1 MRISDWS
8 SDVCSSD
15 LRRSANSSRNGGRA
29 GLRKRIRAAPSVPPA
44 YWRQLSVLPARLWGN
59 SNRRRHP
66 MGELTDTVKAAGNK
80 AAGAIKEATG
90 RNQRDP
96 DLEIGRASGR
106 ERVCLNG

>member
-15 LRRSANSSRNGGRA
+15 L
-29 GLRKRIRAAPSVPPA
+29 
-44 YWRQLSVLPARLWGN
+44 LSVLPARLWGN

-66 MGELTDTVKAAGNK
+66 MGEMNDKVKAAGNK
-80 AAGAIKEATG
+80 AAGAIKEANG

-96 DLEIGRASGR
+96 DLVAEGRAQKAKGTGQDIKRSEEHTYEIQSLLR
-106 ERVCLNG
+106 IAYAVFCLNKNTP